1 MKHVHQFS
9 VDGLVVFDGFD
20 KRHIYNLIVINA
32 NHHVTLT
39 FEQCLDAG
47 CTIID
52 LTPEER
58 QQFMDAVVELN
69 ATEGAPYKD
78 ILDKIAAMQ

>member
-20 KRHIYNLIVINA
+20 KRHIHNLIVINA

-47 CTIID
+47 YSHAAGN
-52 LTPEER
+52 
-58 QQFMDAVVELN
+58 DAVVCSRTSSALQVSQDGD
-69 ATEGAPYKD
+69 THIVLGIFVLIP
-78 ILDKIAAMQ
+78 